1 MLNLDNS
8 VIIRKFLFRQQY
20 LQGILVKLPVK
31 DKALSLNV
39 EGMPKTWYV
48 RLLIVLAFA
57 GLIWLSIVF
66 FTLFLVF
73 FVIMAAT
80 AVVRLLLFP
89 GSKKDVNASGETYES
104 YISEKNGTKHTVIT
118 VGQYDREHSH
128 ESLLGI
134 RSRELTIV
142 RLWLRR
148 LLARQAELD
157 KIL

>member
-1 MLNLDNS
+1 M
-8 VIIRKFLFRQQY
+8 
-20 LQGILVKLPVK
+20 QGILVKPTAK
-31 DKALSLNV
+31 DKALSINV

-104 YISEKNGTKHTVIT
+104 YISEKNGTKRTVIT
-118 VGQYDREHSH
+118 VRQYDREHSH
-128 ESLLGI
+128 
-134 RSRELTIV
+134 
-142 RLWLRR
+142 
-148 LLARQAELD
+148 D
-157 KIL
+157 